1 MMKPRTPRRWG
12 EQIIVGLFALSTLTV
27 IVPIMLI
34 FGYLFSRGLGA
45 ISWEFLTQPP
55 RERMSAGGIGPVL
68 LGTLYL
74 LGGTLLFSLPVGVMA
89 AIYLTEYARDNW
101 FRRLVHLAIVNLAGV
116 PSVVYGL
123 FGLGLFVL
131 ALKLGASILASSLTL
146 SLLILPIVITA
157 TEEALLA
164 VPRGFREGSLAL
176 GATKWQTVW
185 RMVIP
190 NALPGIV
197 TGMIIGLSRA
207 AGETAP
213 ILFTGVA
220 FYLPQLPQS
229 AKDQFMALPYH
240 LFIMATQA
248 TELNPR
254 IVWGTAVTL
263 LLLVLGMN
271 GIATVIRMR
280 FLQAKKW

>member
-1 MMKPRTPRRWG
+1 M
-12 EQIIVGLFALSTLTV
+12 EQVIIALFALSTLVV
-27 IVPIMLI
+27 IVPIVLI
-34 FGYLFSRGLGA
+34 LVYLISKGISA
-45 ISWEFLTQPP
+45 ISWEFVTQPP
-55 RERMSAGGIGPVL
+55 KEQMSAGGIGPVL

-74 LGGTLLFSLPVGVMA
+74 LAATFAFSLPVGVLS

-101 FRRLVHLAIVNLAGV
+101 FRRLVRLAIVNLAGV

-131 ALKLGASILASSLTL
+131 ALKFGASILSASLTL
-146 SLLILPIVITA
+146 ALLILPIVITA

-164 VPRGFREGSLAL
+164 VPRGFREASLAL
-176 GATKWQTVW
+176 GATKWQTIW
-185 RMVIP
+185 RVVLP

-213 ILFTGVA
+213 ILLTGVA
-220 FYLPQLPQS
+220 FYLPQLPGS
-229 AKDQFMALPYH
+229 IKDQFMALPYH

-248 TELNPR
+248 TEINPR
-254 IVWGTAVTL
+254 IVWGTAVVL
-263 LLLVLGMN
+263 LILVLGMN
-271 GIATVIRMR
+271 GVATVIRLR

>member
-1 MMKPRTPRRWG
+1 MTKQRKSRLSER
-12 EQIIVGLFALSTLTV
+12 IVTGLFALSTLAV
-27 IVPIMLI
+27 IVPIGLI
-34 FGYLFSRGLGA
+34 FYFLFSQGISA

-68 LGTLYL
+68 LGSLYL
-74 LGGTLLFSLPVGVMA
+74 LVGTFIFSLPVGVLA

-101 FRRLVHLAIVNLAGV
+101 FRRMVHLAIVNLAGV

-131 ALKLGASILASSLTL
+131 ALRLGASILSASLTL
-146 SLLILPIVITA
+146 ALLILPIVITA
-157 TEEALLA
+157 TEEALLT

-176 GATKWQTVW
+176 GATKWQTIW
-185 RMVIP
+185 RMVLP
-190 NALPGIV
+190 NAMPGIV

-207 AGETAP
+207 VGETAP

-229 AKDQFMALPYH
+229 ARDQFMALPYH

-254 IVWGTAVTL
+254 IVWGTGVTL

-271 GIATVIRMR
+271 GVATVIRMR

>member
-1 MMKPRTPRRWG
+1 MQPRDKRRPF
-12 EQIIVGLFALSTLTV
+12 ERLVVGLFALSTLSV
-27 IVPIMLI
+27 IVPIALI
-34 FGYLFSRGLGA
+34 FYFMFSRGWSA
-45 ISWEFLTQPP
+45 ISWGFLTQPP
-55 RERMSAGGIGPVL
+55 RDQMSAGGIGPVL
-68 LGTLYL
+68 LGSLYL
-74 LGGTLLFSLPVGVMA
+74 LGATFLFSLPVGVLA

-131 ALKLGASILASSLTL
+131 AMKLGASILSASLTL
-146 SLLILPIVITA
+146 GLLILPIVITA
-157 TEEALLA
+157 TEESLIA
-164 VPRGFREGSLAL
+164 VPRGFREASLAL
-176 GATKWQTVW
+176 GATKWQTIW
-185 RMVIP
+185 RVVLP
-190 NALPGIV
+190 NALPGIT

-220 FYLPQLPQS
+220 FYLPQLPHS
-229 AKDQFMALPYH
+229 PRDQFMALPYH
-240 LFIMATQA
+240 LYIMATQA
-248 TELNPR
+248 TDLNPR
-254 IVWGTAVTL
+254 IVWGSAVTL

-271 GIATVIRMR
+271 GVATIIRMR